1 MPSFLPGDG
10 PRLPSAERSLIV
22 SVAAGGAGI
31 TAMRVDADVTWLPPK
46 PAAERIPAAAKVV
59 TITPL
64 PGTPLPG
71 IGSAARA
78 PGAQHL
84 WPVTITSPAT
94 VAGIAAVVDGLP
106 RFPPGFYEGC
116 PMDWARA
123 SA

>member
-1 MPSFLPGDG
+1 
-10 PRLPSAERSLIV
+10 
-22 SVAAGGAGI
+22 
-31 TAMRVDADVTWLPPK
+31 
-46 PAAERIPAAAKVV
+46 V

-94 VAGIAAVVDGLP
+94 VAGIAAVVDVLP

-116 PMDWARA
+116 PMDWGKGIRLTFRA
-123 SA
+123 TLSGPVLAPPHYR